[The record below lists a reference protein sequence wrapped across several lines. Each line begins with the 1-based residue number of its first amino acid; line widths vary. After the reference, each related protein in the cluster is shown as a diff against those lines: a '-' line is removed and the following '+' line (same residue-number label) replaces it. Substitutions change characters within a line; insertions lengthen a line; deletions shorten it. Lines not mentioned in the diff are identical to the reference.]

1 MCNPDLQVIKA
12 LEDSITTELKKTY
25 PKISL
30 TITRTS
36 PIPSPTCAT
45 GVTIYGQTTQGHRLS
60 SSTLIELPT
69 RLTPTILSKQ
79 EVKARERG
87 AQVVRQ
93 LLKEISQGG
102 VVDEYLAD
110 QIIIFMAL
118 ATSGV
123 APPIAMDRGVTVDAG
138 KKRRSEILVGQV
150 SLHTETAMRIAEMM
164 LGNVAFSTK
173 NVEGSGIIIMCD
185 KTG

>member
-1 MCNPDLQVIKA
+1 V
-12 LEDSITTELKKTY
+12 KKTY
-25 PKISL
+25 PNIPL

-69 RLTPTILSKQ
+69 RLTPTVLSKQ
-79 EVKARERG
+79 EVKARDRG
-87 AQVVRQ
+87 AQVVSH
-93 LLKEISQGG
+93 LLKEISEGG

-123 APPIAMDRGVTVDAG
+123 VPPVTVDHGATIDDG
-138 KKRRSEILVGQV
+138 RKRHCEILVGQV

-164 LGNVAFSTK
+164 LGNISFSTK
-173 NVEGSGIIIMCD
+173 KLEGGRNLISCD